1 MADPVPGPADPTGPG
16 RPADPAGPARL
27 DVQALTKTFGSARV
41 LTDVGLTIR
50 PGEVHGL
57 AGQNG
62 SGKSTLIKIVTGLY
76 TPDPGA
82 QFEVDGEPVRLP
94 VRWPE
99 VHAAGISVVH
109 QDLGLLDQLT
119 VAENIC
125 IGGYPT
131 TRLGR
136 IDRHRRDDLAA
147 RTLDRLGVPL
157 APGQLVG
164 TLTAAQRAEV
174 AIARAMRDHTPGSGL
189 IILDESTRALSGAD
203 LDHIHQVL
211 RRIAADGSAALMVSH
226 SLPELIA
233 VADRITVLRDGRVV
247 GAGLPTAGLTE
258 PDLARR
264 MLGSTVEAVA
274 PRENRP
280 LAPATPSTVTPSTA
294 TPSTVTPSTVT
305 PSTATPL
312 AASATSIPPDTSV
325 ARTSPNAAVTVTG
338 LTGPKLA
345 EVSFTVA
352 PGEILGVTGLPGS
365 GYEQLPYL
373 LTGAQ
378 PATGGQLV
386 TRSGKVALNRGS
398 VAACLRAGVV
408 LVPERRDRDGLAFEL
423 NVRDN
428 ISLPKLTRLGRPWFV
443 ARRWQQ
449 DDAAAAVK
457 TFGIRPSTPS
467 ILVKQLSGGNQQKVL
482 LAKWLTVGPDLL
494 VLHEPTQAVDI
505 GARTDILHAL
515 QRAANTGVAVLL
527 VSSEPEDLVA
537 TCDRILVYGHQVGL
551 RPAQAATPEQ
561 LIEEIYATNEATA
574 GSGI

>member
-1 MADPVPGPADPTGPG
+1 VAGPAATD
-16 RPADPAGPARL
+16 RQAGPARL
-27 DVQALTKTFGSARV
+27 SVRALTKTFGSARV
-41 LTDVGLTIR
+41 LTDVELTVR

-76 TPDPGA
+76 TPDAGA

-125 IGGYPT
+125 IGGFPT

-136 IDRHRRDDLAA
+136 ISRGRRDELAA

-157 APGQLVG
+157 TPGRLVG

-203 LDHIHQVL
+203 LEHIHQLL
-211 RRIAADGSAALMVSH
+211 RRIAADGSSALMVSH

-233 VADRITVLRDGRVV
+233 VTHRVTVLRDGRVV
-247 GAGLPTAGLTE
+247 GAGLPTPGLSE
-258 PDLARR
+258 QELARR

-280 LAPATPSTVTPSTA
+280 VVPATPSTA
-294 TPSTVTPSTVT
+294 TTTTTSD
-305 PSTATPL
+305 
-312 AASATSIPPDTSV
+312 TSITPAT
-325 ARTSPNAAVTVTG
+325 RTSPAAVTVTG

-352 PGEILGVTGLPGS
+352 PGEILGITGLPGS

-373 LTGAQ
+373 VTGAQ

-386 TRSGKVALNRGS
+386 TRTGKVALARGS

-428 ISLPKLTRLGRPWFV
+428 ISLPKLTRNGRPWFV

-449 DDAAAAVK
+449 DDADAAVK
-457 TFGIRPSTPS
+457 TLGIRPSTPS

-574 GSGI
+574 GSGK

>member
-1 MADPVPGPADPTGPG
+1 VAGPAATD
-16 RPADPAGPARL
+16 RQAGPARL
-27 DVQALTKTFGSARV
+27 SVRALTKTFGSARV
-41 LTDVGLTIR
+41 LTDVELTVR

-76 TPDPGA
+76 TPDAGA
-82 QFEVDGEPVRLP
+82 QFEVDGEAVRLP

-99 VHAAGISVVH
+99 VHAAGVSVVH

-125 IGGYPT
+125 IGGFPT

-136 IDRHRRDDLAA
+136 ISRGRRDELAA

-157 APGQLVG
+157 TPGRLVG

-203 LDHIHQVL
+203 LEHIHQLL
-211 RRIAADGSAALMVSH
+211 RRIAADGSSALMVSH

-233 VADRITVLRDGRVV
+233 VTDRVTVLRDGRVV
-247 GAGLPTAGLTE
+247 GAGLPTPGLSE
-258 PDLARR
+258 QELARR
-264 MLGSTVEAVA
+264 MLGSTVEAVT

-280 LAPATPSTVTPSTA
+280 LVPATPNTA
-294 TPSTVTPSTVT
+294 TTSTT
-305 PSTATPL
+305 
-312 AASATSIPPDTSV
+312 SATSTTPATSTT
-325 ARTSPNAAVTVTG
+325 RTSPNAAVTVTG

-352 PGEILGVTGLPGS
+352 PGEILGITGLPGS

-373 LTGAQ
+373 VTGAQ

-386 TRSGKVALNRGS
+386 TRTGKVALARGS

-428 ISLPKLTRLGRPWFV
+428 ISLPKLTRNGRPWFV

-449 DDAAAAVK
+449 DDADAAVK
-457 TFGIRPSTPS
+457 TLDIRPSTPS

-574 GSGI
+574 GSGK

>member
-1 MADPVPGPADPTGPG
+1 MADPDGATPDPPGPS
-16 RPADPAGPARL
+16 RL
-27 DVQALTKTFGSARV
+27 AVRALTKTFGSAQV
-41 LTDVGLTIR
+41 LTDVELTVR

-76 TPDPGA
+76 TPGPGA
-82 QFEVDGEPVRLP
+82 GFEVDGQPVRLP

-136 IDRHRRDDLAA
+136 IDRHRRDELAA

-157 APGQLVG
+157 APSRLVG

-203 LDHIHQVL
+203 LEHVHQLL
-211 RRIAADGSAALMVSH
+211 RRIAADGSSALMVSH

-247 GAGLPTAGLTE
+247 GAGLPTAGLSE
-258 PDLARR
+258 QELARR

-280 LAPATPSTVTPSTA
+280 SFPPARAPQATPA
-294 TPSTVTPSTVT
+294 
-305 PSTATPL
+305 
-312 AASATSIPPDTSV
+312 
-325 ARTSPNAAVTVTG
+325 AAVTVTG
-338 LTGPKLA
+338 LTGPRLS

-352 PGEILGVTGLPGS
+352 PGEILGITGLPGS

-378 PATGGQLV
+378 PATGGRLV
-386 TRSGKVALNRGS
+386 TQAGQVTLDRGS
-398 VAACLRAGVV
+398 VTACLRAGVV

-428 ISLPKLTRLGRPWFV
+428 ISLPKLNRLGRPWFV

-457 TFGIRPSTPS
+457 TLGIRPSTPS

-482 LAKWLTVGPDLL
+482 LAKWLNAGPALL

-537 TCDRILVYGHQVGL
+537 TCDRILVYGRQVGL
-551 RPAQAATPEQ
+551 RPAQASTPEQ
-561 LIEEIYATNEATA
+561 LIEEVYATNEATA
-574 GSGI
+574 GSGK

>member
-1 MADPVPGPADPTGPG
+1 MPDPDP
-16 RPADPAGPARL
+16 DPARL
-27 DVQALTKTFGSARV
+27 AVRALTKTFGTARV
-41 LTDVGLTIR
+41 LTDVELTVR

-82 QFEVDGEPVRLP
+82 AFEVDGQPVRLP

-157 APGQLVG
+157 APGRLVG

-189 IILDESTRALSGAD
+189 VILDESTRALSGAD
-203 LDHIHQVL
+203 LDHVHQLL
-211 RRIAADGSAALMVSH
+211 RRIAADGSSALMVSH

-233 VADRITVLRDGRVV
+233 VADRITVLRDGRVA
-247 GAGLPTAGLTE
+247 GAGLPTAGLSE
-258 PDLARR
+258 QDLARR

-280 LAPATPSTVTPSTA
+280 FASAAPNPATLSPATAFTTAATSVTPDA
-294 TPSTVTPSTVT
+294 KTP
-305 PSTATPL
+305 
-312 AASATSIPPDTSV
+312 
-325 ARTSPNAAVTVTG
+325 PNAAVTVTG
-338 LTGPKLA
+338 LTGPGLA

-378 PATGGQLV
+378 AAAGGQLA
-386 TRSGKVALNRGS
+386 TRTGKVALARGS

-449 DDAAAAVK
+449 DDADTAVK
-457 TFGIRPSTPS
+457 TLDIRPSNPS

-482 LAKWLTVGPDLL
+482 LAKWLNAGPALL

-505 GARTDILHAL
+505 GARTDILHSL
-515 QRAANTGVAVLL
+515 QRAADTGVAVLL

-551 RPAQAATPEQ
+551 RPAQATTPEQ

>member
-1 MADPVPGPADPTGPG
+1 MADPAPA
-16 RPADPAGPARL
+16 AGPARL
-27 DVQALTKTFGSARV
+27 SVRALTKTFGSARV
-41 LTDVGLTIR
+41 LTDVELTVR

-82 QFEVDGEPVRLP
+82 EFEVDGQPVRLP

-99 VHAAGISVVH
+99 VHGAGVSVVH

-189 IILDESTRALSGAD
+189 IILDESTRALSGSD
-203 LDHIHQVL
+203 LDHVHQLL
-211 RRIAADGSAALMVSH
+211 RRIAADGSSALMVSH

-247 GAGLPTAGLTE
+247 GAGLPTAGLSE
-258 PDLARR
+258 QDLARR
-264 MLGSTVEAVA
+264 MLGSTVEAVT
-274 PRENRP
+274 PREEQPAGSDAPERARP
-280 LAPATPSTVTPSTA
+280 
-294 TPSTVTPSTVT
+294 
-305 PSTATPL
+305 
-312 AASATSIPPDTSV
+312 
-325 ARTSPNAAVTVTG
+325 AAVTVTG
-338 LTGPKLA
+338 LTGPGLT
-345 EVSFTVA
+345 EVSFSLA

-386 TRSGKVALNRGS
+386 TRDGKVALARGS

-423 NVRDN
+423 SVRDN

-457 TFGIRPSTPS
+457 TLGIRPSTPS

-482 LAKWLTVGPDLL
+482 LAKWLNAGPALM

-515 QRAANTGVAVLL
+515 QRAADTGVAVLL
-527 VSSEPEDLVA
+527 VSSEPEDLMA

-551 RPAQAATPEQ
+551 RPARATTPEQ

-574 GSGI
+574 GSGK

>member
-1 MADPVPGPADPTGPG
+1 MAD
-16 RPADPAGPARL
+16 RL
-27 DVQALTKTFGSARV
+27 AVRALTKTFGSARV
-41 LTDVGLTIR
+41 LTDVELTVR

-82 QFEVDGEPVRLP
+82 GFEVDGGPVRLP

-136 IDRHRRDDLAA
+136 IDRGRRDRLAA
-147 RTLDRLGVPL
+147 ATLDRLGVPL
-157 APGQLVG
+157 APGRLVG

-174 AIARAMRDHTPGSGL
+174 AIARALRDHTPGSGL
-189 IILDESTRALSGAD
+189 IILDESTRALSGGD
-203 LDHIHQVL
+203 LEHIHQVL

-247 GAGLPTAGLTE
+247 GAGLPTAGLSE
-258 PDLARR
+258 ADLARR

-274 PRENRP
+274 PRE
-280 LAPATPSTVTPSTA
+280 PATIAPSTSA
-294 TPSTVTPSTVT
+294 TPMSKA
-305 PSTATPL
+305 TAV
-312 AASATSIPPDTSV
+312 S
-325 ARTSPNAAVTVTG
+325 VTG
-338 LTGPKLA
+338 LTGPRLT
-345 EVSFTVA
+345 EVSFSLA

-365 GYEQLPYL
+365 GYEQIPYL
-373 LTGAQ
+373 VTGAQ

-386 TRSGKVALNRGS
+386 TRDGKVALTRGS

-428 ISLPKLTRLGRPWFV
+428 ISLPKLTRRGRPWFV

-449 DDAAAAVK
+449 DDADTAAR
-457 TFGIRPSTPS
+457 TLGIRPASPS

-482 LAKWLTVGPDLL
+482 LAKWLNAGPALL

-515 QRAANTGVAVLL
+515 QRAADTGVAVLL

-551 RPAQAATPEQ
+551 RPARAGSPEQ

>member
-1 MADPVPGPADPTGPG
+1 VTGPAGQ
-16 RPADPAGPARL
+16 AGPARL
-27 DVQALTKTFGSARV
+27 SVRALTKTFGSARV
-41 LTDVGLTIR
+41 LTDVELTVR

-82 QFEVDGEPVRLP
+82 GFEVDGQPVRLP

-136 IDRHRRDDLAA
+136 IDRGRRDRLAA

-157 APGQLVG
+157 APGRLVG
-164 TLTAAQRAEV
+164 TLTAAQRAGV
-174 AIARAMRDHTPGSGL
+174 AIARALRDQTPGSGL
-189 IILDESTRALSGAD
+189 IILDESTRALSGDD
-203 LDHIHQVL
+203 LEHIHQVL

-247 GAGLPTAGLTE
+247 GAGLPTAGLSE
-258 PDLARR
+258 QDLARR
-264 MLGSTVEAVA
+264 MLGSTVEAVT
-274 PRENRP
+274 PREDRP
-280 LAPATPSTVTPSTA
+280 AAPVTQATSTTNITSTPATPA
-294 TPSTVTPSTVT
+294 
-305 PSTATPL
+305 
-312 AASATSIPPDTSV
+312 
-325 ARTSPNAAVTVTG
+325 AAVTVTG
-338 LTGPKLA
+338 LTGPRLT
-345 EVSFTVA
+345 EVSFSLA

-365 GYEQLPYL
+365 GYEQIPYL
-373 LTGAQ
+373 VTGAQ

-386 TRSGKVALNRGS
+386 TRDGKVALTRGS

-428 ISLPKLTRLGRPWFV
+428 ISLPKLTRRGRPWFV

-449 DDAAAAVK
+449 DDAATAVR
-457 TFGIRPSTPS
+457 TLGIRPSSPS

-482 LAKWLTVGPDLL
+482 LAKWLNAGPALL

-515 QRAANTGVAVLL
+515 QRAADTGVAVLL

-551 RPAQAATPEQ
+551 RPAAAATPEQ

>member
-1 MADPVPGPADPTGPG
+1 VAGPAATD
-16 RPADPAGPARL
+16 RQAGPARL
-27 DVQALTKTFGSARV
+27 SVRALTKTFGSARV
-41 LTDVGLTIR
+41 LTDVELTVR

-125 IGGYPT
+125 IGGFPT

-136 IDRHRRDDLAA
+136 ISRVRRDELAA

-157 APGQLVG
+157 TPGRLVG

-203 LDHIHQVL
+203 LEHIHQLL
-211 RRIAADGSAALMVSH
+211 RRIAADGSSALMVSH

-233 VADRITVLRDGRVV
+233 VTDRVTVLRDGRVV
-247 GAGLPTAGLTE
+247 GAGLPTPGLSE
-258 PDLARR
+258 QELARR
-264 MLGSTVEAVA
+264 MLGSTIEAVT

-280 LAPATPSTVTPSTA
+280 VVPATPSTA
-294 TPSTVTPSTVT
+294 TT
-305 PSTATPL
+305 
-312 AASATSIPPDTSV
+312 SATSTTPAT
-325 ARTSPNAAVTVTG
+325 RTSPAAVTVTG

-352 PGEILGVTGLPGS
+352 PGEILGITGLPGS

-373 LTGAQ
+373 VTGAQ

-386 TRSGKVALNRGS
+386 TRTGKVALARGS

-428 ISLPKLTRLGRPWFV
+428 ISLPKLTRNGRPWFV

-449 DDAAAAVK
+449 DDADAAVK
-457 TFGIRPSTPS
+457 TLDIRPSTPS

-574 GSGI
+574 GSGK

>member
-1 MADPVPGPADPTGPG
+1 MTD
-16 RPADPAGPARL
+16 RL
-27 DVQALTKTFGSARV
+27 TVRSLTKTFGTARV
-41 LTDVGLTIR
+41 LTDVELTVQ

-82 QFEVDGEPVRLP
+82 EFEVDGQPVRLP

-136 IDRHRRDDLAA
+136 IDRHRRDELAA

-164 TLTAAQRAEV
+164 PLTAAQRAEV

-203 LDHIHQVL
+203 LDHVHQLL
-211 RRIAADGSAALMVSH
+211 RRIAADGSSALMVSH

-247 GAGLPTAGLTE
+247 GAGLPTAGLSE

-264 MLGSTVEAVA
+264 MLGSTVEAVT
-274 PRENRP
+274 PRDHRP
-280 LAPATPSTVTPSTA
+280 ITSGTST
-294 TPSTVTPSTVT
+294 
-305 PSTATPL
+305 
-312 AASATSIPPDTSV
+312 ASATSDTK
-325 ARTSPNAAVTVTG
+325 TSSAPSDSLASPAAAVTVTG
-338 LTGPKLA
+338 LTGPGLA

-365 GYEQLPYL
+365 GYEQLPYP
-373 LTGAQ
+373 LTRAQ
-378 PATGGQLV
+378 PAT
-386 TRSGKVALNRGS
+386 
-398 VAACLRAGVV
+398 
-408 LVPERRDRDGLAFEL
+408 
-423 NVRDN
+423 
-428 ISLPKLTRLGRPWFV
+428 
-443 ARRWQQ
+443 
-449 DDAAAAVK
+449 
-457 TFGIRPSTPS
+457 
-467 ILVKQLSGGNQQKVL
+467 
-482 LAKWLTVGPDLL
+482 
-494 VLHEPTQAVDI
+494 
-505 GARTDILHAL
+505 
-515 QRAANTGVAVLL
+515 
-527 VSSEPEDLVA
+527 
-537 TCDRILVYGHQVGL
+537 
-551 RPAQAATPEQ
+551 
-561 LIEEIYATNEATA
+561 
-574 GSGI
+574 

>member
-1 MADPVPGPADPTGPG
+1 MTDPA
-16 RPADPAGPARL
+16 AAAGPARL
-27 DVQALTKTFGSARV
+27 SVRALTKTFGSARV
-41 LTDVGLTIR
+41 LTDVELTVR

-82 QFEVDGEPVRLP
+82 GFEVDGQPVRLP

-99 VHAAGISVVH
+99 VHAAGLSVVH

-136 IDRHRRDDLAA
+136 IDRGRRDQLAA
-147 RTLDRLGVPL
+147 QTLDRLGVPL
-157 APGQLVG
+157 APGRLVG

-211 RRIAADGSAALMVSH
+211 RRIAADGSSALMVSH

-233 VADRITVLRDGRVV
+233 VADRITVLRDGKVA
-247 GAGLPTAGLTE
+247 GAGLPTAGLSE
-258 PDLARR
+258 QDLARR

-274 PRENRP
+274 PRGDRP
-280 LAPATPSTVTPSTA
+280 GDSAPAAEAPTP
-294 TPSTVTPSTVT
+294 
-305 PSTATPL
+305 
-312 AASATSIPPDTSV
+312 
-325 ARTSPNAAVTVTG
+325 AVTVTG
-338 LTGPKLA
+338 LTGPQLA

-352 PGEILGVTGLPGS
+352 PGEILGVTGLPGG
-365 GYEQLPYL
+365 GYEQIPYL
-373 LTGAQ
+373 LTGAR
-378 PATGGQLV
+378 PATGGQLA
-386 TRSGKVALNRGS
+386 TRAGKVALARGS

-428 ISLPKLTRLGRPWFV
+428 ISLPKLTRRGRPWFV
-443 ARRWQQ
+443 ARRWQHE
-449 DDAAAAVK
+449 DADAAVK
-457 TFGIRPSTPS
+457 TLDIRPSTPS

-482 LAKWLTVGPDLL
+482 LAKWLNAGPALL

-515 QRAANTGVAVLL
+515 QRAANTGVAVLM

-537 TCDRILVYGHQVGL
+537 TCDRILVYGREVGL
-551 RPAQAATPEQ
+551 RPAAAATPEQ

-574 GSGI
+574 GSAT

>member
-1 MADPVPGPADPTGPG
+1 MADPG
-16 RPADPAGPARL
+16 RLSVRSL
-27 DVQALTKTFGSARV
+27 NKTFGTAQV
-41 LTDVGLTIR
+41 LTDVELTVR

-82 QFEVDGEPVRLP
+82 AYEVDGQPVRLP

-157 APGQLVG
+157 APGRLVG
-164 TLTAAQRAEV
+164 TLTAAERAEV
-174 AIARAMRDHTPGSGL
+174 AIARALRDHTPGSGL

-203 LDHIHQVL
+203 LEHIHQVL

-233 VADRITVLRDGRVV
+233 VADRITVLRDGRVA
-247 GAGLPTAGLTE
+247 GAGLPTAGLSE
-258 PDLARR
+258 QDLARR
-264 MLGSTVEAVA
+264 MLGSTVEAVT
-274 PRENRP
+274 PREDRP
-280 LAPATPSTVTPSTA
+280 RPPVPKNSSAIQTSSAP
-294 TPSTVTPSTVT
+294 
-305 PSTATPL
+305 
-312 AASATSIPPDTSV
+312 SALSSAPEV
-325 ARTSPNAAVTVTG
+325 AVTVTG
-338 LTGPKLA
+338 LVGDGLT
-345 EVSFTVA
+345 EVSFEVA
-352 PGEILGVTGLPGS
+352 PGEILGVTGLPGR
-365 GYEQLPYL
+365 GYERIPYL
-373 LTGAQ
+373 VTGAQ

-386 TRSGKVALNRGS
+386 TRSGKVALARGS

-449 DDAAAAVK
+449 DDAAAAVQ
-457 TFGIRPSTPS
+457 TLGIRPSTPS

-482 LAKWLTVGPDLL
+482 LAKWLNAGPALL

-515 QRAANTGVAVLL
+515 QRAADTGVAVLL

>member
-1 MADPVPGPADPTGPG
+1 MADP
-16 RPADPAGPARL
+16 ARL
-27 DVQALTKTFGSARV
+27 SVHSLTKTFGTAQV
-41 LTDVGLTIR
+41 LTDVDLVVR

-76 TPDPGA
+76 TPDPGG
-82 QFEVDGEPVRLP
+82 QFEVDGQPVRRP

-136 IDRHRRDDLAA
+136 IDRGRRDQLAA

-157 APGQLVG
+157 APGRLVG
-164 TLTAAQRAEV
+164 TLTAAQRAAV
-174 AIARAMRDHTPGSGL
+174 AIARALRDHTPGSGL
-189 IILDESTRALSGAD
+189 IILDESTRALSGDD
-203 LDHIHQVL
+203 LEHIHQVL

-247 GAGLPTAGLTE
+247 GAGLPTAGLSE

-264 MLGSTVEAVA
+264 MLGSTVQAVA
-274 PRENRP
+274 PREGRP
-280 LAPATPSTVTPSTA
+280 RTPATQAPTTTSTSLTTTASIAPKTPFTSSITSA
-294 TPSTVTPSTVT
+294 TP
-305 PSTATPL
+305 A
-312 AASATSIPPDTSV
+312 
-325 ARTSPNAAVTVTG
+325 AAVTVTG
-338 LTGPKLA
+338 LTGPRLT

-365 GYEQLPYL
+365 GYEQIPYL
-373 LTGAQ
+373 ITGAQ

-386 TRSGKVALNRGS
+386 TRDGKVALTRGS

-428 ISLPKLTRLGRPWFV
+428 ISLPKLTRRGRPWFV

-449 DDAAAAVK
+449 DDADAAVK
-457 TFGIRPSTPS
+457 TLDIRPSSPS

-482 LAKWLTVGPDLL
+482 LAKWLNAGPALL

-515 QRAANTGVAVLL
+515 QRAADTGVAVLL

-537 TCDRILVYGHQVGL
+537 TCDRILVYGREVGL
-551 RPAQAATPEQ
+551 RPAEAATPEQ

>member
-1 MADPVPGPADPTGPG
+1 MTGPAGQ
-16 RPADPAGPARL
+16 AGPARL
-27 DVQALTKTFGSARV
+27 SVRALTKTFGSARAHRV
-41 LTDVGLTIR
+41 LTDVELTVR

-82 QFEVDGEPVRLP
+82 GFEVDGQPVRLP

-136 IDRHRRDDLAA
+136 IDRGRRDQLAA

-157 APGQLVG
+157 APGRLVG

-174 AIARAMRDHTPGSGL
+174 AIARALRDHTPGSGL
-189 IILDESTRALSGAD
+189 IILDESTRALSGDD
-203 LDHIHQVL
+203 LEHIHQVL

-247 GAGLPTAGLTE
+247 GAGLPTAGLSE
-258 PDLARR
+258 ADLARR

-274 PRENRP
+274 PREDRP
-280 LAPATPSTVTPSTA
+280 AASVTPA
-294 TPSTVTPSTVT
+294 
-305 PSTATPL
+305 
-312 AASATSIPPDTSV
+312 
-325 ARTSPNAAVTVTG
+325 AAVTVTG
-338 LTGPKLA
+338 LTGPRLS
-345 EVSFTVA
+345 EVSFSLA

-365 GYEQLPYL
+365 GYEQIPYL
-373 LTGAQ
+373 VTGAQ
-378 PATGGQLV
+378 PATGGQLA
-386 TRSGKVALNRGS
+386 TRDGTVALTRGS

-428 ISLPKLTRLGRPWFV
+428 ISLPKLTRRGRPWFV

-449 DDAAAAVK
+449 DDAATAAR
-457 TFGIRPSTPS
+457 TLGIRPASPS

-482 LAKWLTVGPDLL
+482 LAKWLNAGPALL

-515 QRAANTGVAVLL
+515 QRAADTGVAVLL

-551 RPAQAATPEQ
+551 RPASAASPEQ

>member
-1 MADPVPGPADPTGPG
+1 MAGPAASD
-16 RPADPAGPARL
+16 RQAGPARL
-27 DVQALTKTFGSARV
+27 SVRALTKTFGSARV
-41 LTDVGLTIR
+41 LTDVELTVR

-82 QFEVDGEPVRLP
+82 EFEVDGEPVRLP

-125 IGGYPT
+125 IGGFPT

-136 IDRHRRDDLAA
+136 ISRVRRDELAA

-157 APGQLVG
+157 TPGRLVG

-203 LDHIHQVL
+203 LVHIHQLL
-211 RRIAADGSAALMVSH
+211 RRIAADGSSALMVSH

-233 VADRITVLRDGRVV
+233 VTDRVTVLRDGQVV
-247 GAGLPTAGLTE
+247 GAGLPTPGLSE
-258 PDLARR
+258 PELARR

-274 PRENRP
+274 PRENRS
-280 LAPATPSTVTPSTA
+280 LAPATSSAATTSTS
-294 TPSTVTPSTVT
+294 
-305 PSTATPL
+305 
-312 AASATSIPPDTSV
+312 SATSITPATRATSDIK
-325 ARTSPNAAVTVTG
+325 TSPNAAVTVTG

-352 PGEILGVTGLPGS
+352 PGEILGITGLPGS

-373 LTGAQ
+373 VTGAQ
-378 PATGGQLV
+378 AATGGQLV
-386 TRSGKVALNRGS
+386 TRTGKVALARGS

-428 ISLPKLTRLGRPWFV
+428 ISLPKLTRNGRPWFV

-449 DDAAAAVK
+449 DDADAAVK
-457 TFGIRPSTPS
+457 TLGIRPSNPS

-527 VSSEPEDLVA
+527 VSSEPEDLIA

-574 GSGI
+574 GSGK